1 MNKNTKINIIA
12 INILNYSHQGLLEV
26 IKFISRMQIT
36 SLLGQIVFM
45 LTNKMIFFFKGTV
58 MS

>member
-45 LTNKMIFFFKGTV
+45 LTNKMIFFLKEL
-58 MS
+58 